1 MKEKGNISINTEN
14 ILPIIKKWL
23 YSDKDIF
30 LREVVS
36 NAIDAVTKH
45 KKVSSLG
52 ESEQPEKYRI
62 DVKVNKKNKTV
73 TVSDN
78 GIGMTFDEVKQYI
91 NQIAFSGAIDF
102 FEKYKDKTD
111 ATDQIIGHFGLGF
124 YSVFMVSE
132 YVEIQTKSYI
142 ESEQPVYW
150 KSDGTSGYEMSEG
163 TRQSHGTDIIMHINS
178 DKENKD
184 LVNVWKMREIL
195 DKYCKFLPVEIY
207 LSEEGVKKDKEGEDA
222 SEEKPVN
229 NTSPLWLKDAKDC
242 TDEEYK
248 AFYREVF
255 RDFKEPLFWIHL
267 KMDYPVNLRGI
278 LYFPKLTNEYNT
290 LEGKIQLY
298 CNQVYVADNI
308 KEVIPE
314 YLLLLKGVI
323 DCPDLPLNVSRSFL
337 QNDGY
342 SGKIAGHISKK
353 VSDKLKQLYK
363 SDAEQY
369 YKYWDDINIFVKYGC
384 LKEEKFYDKVKDIIV
399 YKDIY
404 DKHHTLEQYRKINE
418 EKKHKDV
425 IYYVS
430 DMQKQAQYINIFKE
444 HQQNAV
450 ILDNI
455 LDSHFLTF
463 IESNNP
469 GTSFMS
475 IDSGIKDVLAEEGA
489 TEGFDDIKKFFLE
502 LLKDKK
508 VSVEVEALKSSDVSA
523 VIISDEYES
532 RMKNMQTVYGMEFP
546 TSNTLVLNTQHPVI
560 SKLAAMKDERKK
572 SDIALYIY
580 QLAMLSAGKLEK
592 EDMTDF
598 LKRNNEMLNK
608 NVE

>member
-195 DKYCKFLPVEIY
+195 DKYCKFLPVEI
-207 LSEEGVKKDKEGEDA
+207 
-222 SEEKPVN
+222 
-229 NTSPLWLKDAKDC
+229 
-242 TDEEYK
+242 
-248 AFYREVF
+248 
-255 RDFKEPLFWIHL
+255 I
-267 KMDYPVNLRGI
+267 
-278 LYFPKLTNEYNT
+278 FPKR
-290 LEGKIQLY
+290 
-298 CNQVYVADNI
+298 V
-308 KEVIPE
+308 
-314 YLLLLKGVI
+314 
-323 DCPDLPLNVSRSFL
+323 
-337 QNDGY
+337 
-342 SGKIAGHISKK
+342 
-353 VSDKLKQLYK
+353 
-363 SDAEQY
+363 
-369 YKYWDDINIFVKYGC
+369 
-384 LKEEKFYDKVKDIIV
+384 
-399 YKDIY
+399 
-404 DKHHTLEQYRKINE
+404 
-418 EKKHKDV
+418 
-425 IYYVS
+425 
-430 DMQKQAQYINIFKE
+430 
-444 HQQNAV
+444 
-450 ILDNI
+450 
-455 LDSHFLTF
+455 
-463 IESNNP
+463 
-469 GTSFMS
+469 
-475 IDSGIKDVLAEEGA
+475 
-489 TEGFDDIKKFFLE
+489 
-502 LLKDKK
+502 
-508 VSVEVEALKSSDVSA
+508 
-523 VIISDEYES
+523 
-532 RMKNMQTVYGMEFP
+532 
-546 TSNTLVLNTQHPVI
+546 
-560 SKLAAMKDERKK
+560 
-572 SDIALYIY
+572 
-580 QLAMLSAGKLEK
+580 
-592 EDMTDF
+592 
-598 LKRNNEMLNK
+598 
-608 NVE
+608 

>member
-1 MKEKGNISINTEN
+1 MNEKGNISINTEN

-36 NAIDAVTKH
+36 NAIDAITKH
-45 KKVSSLG
+45 KKVVAIG
-52 ESEQPEKYRI
+52 EGEKPDKYRI
-62 DVKVNKKNKTV
+62 DVKVHKKNKTI
-73 TVSDN
+73 TISDN

-111 ATDQIIGHFGLGF
+111 AQDQIIGHFGLGF

-132 YVEIQTKSYI
+132 LVEIQTKSYLKD
-142 ESEQPVYW
+142 EEAVYW
-150 KSDGTSGYEMSEG
+150 KSDGASGYEMNEG
-163 TRQSHGTDIIMHINS
+163 TRQSHGTDIILHINS

-184 LVNVWKMREIL
+184 LINVWKMREIL
-195 DKYCKFLPVEIY
+195 EKYCKFLPIEIY
-207 LSEEGVKKDKEGEDA
+207 LSEEGAKKDDKQEKE
-222 SEEKPVN
+222 EEKPIN

-242 TDEEYK
+242 TDDEYK
-248 AFYREVF
+248 EFYREVF
-255 RDFKEPLFWIHL
+255 HDFKEPLFWIHL
-267 KMDYPVNLRGI
+267 KMDYPVNLKGI

-290 LEGKIQLY
+290 LEGQIQLY

-314 YLLLLKGVI
+314 FLLLLKGVI

-342 SGKIAGHISKK
+342 STKIAGHISKK

-363 SDAEQY
+363 NDTEQY
-369 YKYWDDINIFVKYGC
+369 YKYWDDINVFVKYGC
-384 LKEEKFYDKVKDIIV
+384 LKEDKFYDKVKDSLV

-404 DKHHTLEQYRKINE
+404 DKYHTLDEFKKISE
-418 EKKHKDV
+418 DKKQKDK

-430 DMQKQAQYINIFKE
+430 DKQKQAQYINMFKE
-444 HQQNAV
+444 NDLNAV

-455 LDSHFLTF
+455 LDSHFISF
-463 IESNNP
+463 IESKNT
-469 GTSFMS
+469 GTSFIG
-475 IDSGIKDVLAEEGA
+475 IDSGIKEVLGED
-489 TEGFDDIKKFFLE
+489 TKDEGFDDVKKYFEEMLGSKNVTVEIKS
-502 LLKDKK
+502 LKT
-508 VSVEVEALKSSDVSA
+508 SDIPA
-523 VIISDEYES
+523 VISANEYEN
-532 RMKNMQTVYGMEFP
+532 RMKSMQTMYGVDIP
-546 TSNTLVLNTQHPVI
+546 STDILVLNTQNTVVK
-560 SKLAAMKDERKK
+560 KLMEMTDEDKKKDVAM
-572 SDIALYIY
+572 YIY

-598 LKRNNEMLNK
+598 LRRNNEMLNK
-608 NVE
+608 SVD

>member
-1 MKEKGNISINTEN
+1 MNEKGNISINTEN

-36 NAIDAVTKH
+36 NAIDAITKH
-45 KKVSSLG
+45 KKVASLG
-52 ESEQPEKYRI
+52 ESAKPERYRV
-62 DVKVNKKNKTV
+62 DVKVNKKEKTI

-78 GIGMTFDEVKQYI
+78 GIGMTFEEVKQYI

-111 ATDQIIGHFGLGF
+111 AQDQIIGHFGLGF
-124 YSVFMVSE
+124 YSVFMVSDF
-132 YVEIQTKSYI
+132 VEIQTRSFV
-142 ESEQPVYW
+142 ESEKPVYW
-150 KSDGTSGYEMSEG
+150 KSDGASGYEMSEG
-163 TRQSHGTDIIMHINS
+163 SRQTHGTDVILHINS

-195 DKYCKFLPVEIY
+195 EKYCRFLPVEIY
-207 LSEEGVKKDKEGEDA
+207 LSEDGEKKDDKQ
-222 SEEKPVN
+222 EEKPVN
-229 NTSPLWLKDAKDC
+229 NTSPLWLKDAKEC
-242 TDEEYK
+242 TDEQYK
-248 AFYREVF
+248 EFYKEVF
-255 RDFKEPLFWIHL
+255 HDFKEPLFWIHL

-314 YLLLLKGVI
+314 FLLLLKGVI

-363 SDAEQY
+363 DDAEQY
-369 YKYWDDINIFVKYGC
+369 SKYWDDINIFVKYGC
-384 LKEEKFYDKVKDIIV
+384 LKEEKFYDKVKDCII

-404 DKHHTLEQYRKINE
+404 GKYYTLDQYKKAVEDKKQ
-418 EKKHKDV
+418 KDK
-425 IYYVS
+425 IYYVT
-430 DMQKQAQYINIFKE
+430 DMQKQAQYINMFKE
-444 HQQNAV
+444 HELNAV

-455 LDSHFLTF
+455 LDSHFISF
-463 IESNNP
+463 IESKNQ
-469 GTSFMS
+469 GTSFMG
-475 IDSGIKDVLAEEGA
+475 IDSGIKDVLGEDSK
-489 TEGFDDIKKFFLE
+489 TEGFEDVKKFFE
-502 LLKDKK
+502 DLLKEKN
-508 VSVEVEALKSSDVSA
+508 VAVEIQSLKASDVSA
-523 VIISDEYES
+523 VITANEYEN
-532 RMKNMQTVYGMEFP
+532 RMKSMQTMYGMDLP
-546 TSNTLVLNTQHPVI
+546 STNTLVLNIQNPVVK
-560 SKLAAMKDERKK
+560 KLAAIEDEQKKKDVA
-572 SDIALYIY
+572 IYVY
-580 QLAMLSAGKLEK
+580 QLAMLAAGKLEK

-598 LKRNNEMLNK
+598 LRRNNEMLNK
-608 NVE
+608 TAD